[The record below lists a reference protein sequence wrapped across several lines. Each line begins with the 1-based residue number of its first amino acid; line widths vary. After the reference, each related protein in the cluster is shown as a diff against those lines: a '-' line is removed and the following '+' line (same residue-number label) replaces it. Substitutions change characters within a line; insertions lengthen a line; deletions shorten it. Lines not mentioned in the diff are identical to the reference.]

1 MNVYG
6 GNHKYRLSGLL
17 VCVLL
22 CAALCAGCTGQPAV
36 TQSSPSP
43 SPSTEGL
50 NFENEALGF
59 GLVLPTSWERKYTVI
74 ADEGTTV
81 EFYCNAVLLSSSMI
95 GTEVDGGLLFWI
107 TRYDSGT
114 APEEYLMQS
123 EHIILSTEAYDYMI
137 YRPSDIQYVRDTS
150 AGTEYL
156 AMTQDVAAIEA
167 SIYPL
172 D

>member
-6 GNHKYRLSGLL
+6 GSHKRRLSGLL
-17 VCVLL
+17 ACVLL
-22 CAALCAGCTGQPAV
+22 CAALCTGCTGQPTE
-36 TQSSPSP
+36 TQPSPSP
-43 SPSTEGL
+43 SPVTEGL
-50 NFENEALGF
+50 NFENKALGF

-74 ADEGTTV
+74 ADEGDTV
-81 EFYCNAVLLSSSMI
+81 EFFSTAVLLSSSTI

-114 APEEYLMQS
+114 APEEYLIQR

-137 YRPSDIQYVRDTS
+137 SYPSDIQYVRDTPE
-150 AGTEYL
+150 GTEYL
-156 AMTQDVAAIEA
+156 AMTQDIAAIEA